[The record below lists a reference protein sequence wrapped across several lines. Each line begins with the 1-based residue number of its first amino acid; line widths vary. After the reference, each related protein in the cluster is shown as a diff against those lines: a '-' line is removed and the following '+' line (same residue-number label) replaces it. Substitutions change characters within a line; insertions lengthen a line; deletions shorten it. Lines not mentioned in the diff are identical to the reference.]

1 MRKVQLL
8 GLVLL
13 ALFAFGVFTAS
24 AMATTLLDE
33 WLVGGA
39 AVTTELLVEVE
50 DELLLEDSKV
60 PIIGKVD
67 ILCSVIYDGWIGPN
81 SLDYLSEVLNLSGV
95 ALSGTPLSGESID
108 CTDQTGCETN
118 TPALIWF
125 LGVPAW
131 TESELLEQTGGP
143 FFEDVTTPVNGEFGY
158 EITDCLI
165 LGIAMED
172 ECSTPKVVAELKL
185 EGTTLLYQFSK
196 AFTELA
202 GSKLVLCTQSKE
214 ETGIIEGEGV
224 YELSGGGELAN
235 SSETSEA

>member
-95 ALSGTPLSGESID
+95 ALSGTPFIGESID

-118 TPALIWF
+118 TPA
-125 LGVPAW
+125 
-131 TESELLEQTGGP
+131 
-143 FFEDVTTPVNGEFGY
+143 
-158 EITDCLI
+158 
-165 LGIAMED
+165 
-172 ECSTPKVVAELKL
+172 
-185 EGTTLLYQFSK
+185 
-196 AFTELA
+196 
-202 GSKLVLCTQSKE
+202 
-214 ETGIIEGEGV
+214 
-224 YELSGGGELAN
+224 
-235 SSETSEA
+235 